1 MITAV
6 SLVRIN
12 LNSRY
17 SYNHYG
23 NLLNFIVLQVYRR
36 LVMTMADKA
45 SPGPLVFNLLSA

>member
-12 LNSRY
+12 LNRY